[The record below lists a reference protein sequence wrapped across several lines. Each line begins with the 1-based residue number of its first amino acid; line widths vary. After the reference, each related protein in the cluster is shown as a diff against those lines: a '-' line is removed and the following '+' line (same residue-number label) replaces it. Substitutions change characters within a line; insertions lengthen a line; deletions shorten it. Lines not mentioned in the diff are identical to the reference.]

1 MGAAIGGAKVKG
13 ASPEI
18 NITPLVDV
26 VLVLLIIFM
35 VVTPAINEGAQ
46 IELPKVLSPDLK
58 TKYVNP
64 IEVTIA
70 PDGTTVVEKET
81 IQLAQL
87 KPKLVSLHAKDGE
100 RALMLKSDQTMRWGK
115 MRSLFFDLQDI
126 GFKGVL
132 LKVTEKK
139 TGKPGEAA
147 AAGDGA

>member
-1 MGAAIGGAKVKG
+1 MGVALGGSKKGKGAA
-13 ASPEI
+13 SPDI

-46 IELPKVLSPDLK
+46 IELPKVLTPDPK

-70 PDGTTVVEKET
+70 PDGTTVCDKQT
-81 IQLAQL
+81 IKLSELKGKLA
-87 KPKLVSLHAKDGE
+87 KMHSIEPE
-100 RALMLKSDQTMRWGK
+100 RALMLKSDQLMKWGK
-115 MRSLFFDLQDI
+115 MRAAFFDLQDI

-139 TGKPGEAA
+139 TGKPG
-147 AAGDGA
+147 DGA

>member
-1 MGAAIGGAKVKG
+1 VGVSLGGGSKKRGEAT
-13 ASPEI
+13 PDI

-46 IELPKVLSPDLK
+46 IELPKVMSPDPK

-70 PDGTTVVEKET
+70 PDGTTVLEKET
-81 IQLAQL
+81 IQLSQL
-87 KPKLVSLHAKDGE
+87 KPKLVALHAKDPE
-100 RALMLKSDQTMRWGK
+100 RALMLKSDQLMKWGK
-115 MRSLFFDLQDI
+115 MRSAFFDLQDI

-139 TGKPGEAA
+139 TGGKP
-147 AAGDGA
+147 GDGA

>member
-1 MGAAIGGAKVKG
+1 VGVAVGGTKAKG

-46 IELPKVLSPDLK
+46 IELPKVLTPDPK

-70 PDGTTVVEKET
+70 PDGTTVLDKET
-81 IQLAQL
+81 IKPNQL
-87 KPKLVSLHAKDGE
+87 KPKLLAMHAKEPD
-100 RALMLKSDQTMRWGK
+100 RALMLKSDQGMKWGK
-115 MRSLFFDLQDI
+115 MRAAFFDLQDI

-139 TGKPGEAA
+139 SGKPG
-147 AAGDGA
+147 DGA

>member
-1 MGAAIGGAKVKG
+1 MGASVSATKAKG
-13 ASPEI
+13 ATPEI

-35 VVTPAINEGAQ
+35 VVTPALNEGAQ
-46 IELPKVLSPDLK
+46 IELPKVLTPDPK

-64 IEVTIA
+64 IEVTVA
-70 PDGTTVVEKET
+70 PDGTTVLDKQT
-81 IQLAQL
+81 IQLGQL
-87 KPKLVSLHAKDGE
+87 KPKLVEMHTKEPD
-100 RALMLKSDQTMRWGK
+100 RALMLKSDQGMKWGK

-139 TGKPGEAA
+139 TGKPGE
-147 AAGDGA
+147 GA

>member
-1 MGAAIGGAKVKG
+1 VGVSLGGSNKKG
-13 ASPEI
+13 QATPDI

-46 IELPKVLSPDLK
+46 IELPKVMTPDPK
-58 TKYVNP
+58 TKYINP

-70 PDGTTVVEKET
+70 PDGTTVLEKET
-81 IQLAQL
+81 IQLGQL
-87 KPKLVSLHAKDGE
+87 KPKLIALHAKDPE
-100 RALMLKSDQTMRWGK
+100 RALMLKSDQQMLWGK
-115 MRSLFFDLQDI
+115 MRAAFFDLQDI

-139 TGKPGEAA
+139 TGKPG
-147 AAGDGA
+147 GGA

>member
-1 MGAAIGGAKVKG
+1 MGASLSAGKAAKG
-13 ASPEI
+13 ATPEI

-46 IELPKVLSPDLK
+46 IELPKVLTPDPR

-64 IEVTIA
+64 IEVTVA
-70 PDGTTVVEKET
+70 PDGTTVLDKET
-81 IQLAQL
+81 IKLGQL
-87 KPKLVSLHAKDGE
+87 KAKLVALHAKDQE
-100 RALMLKSDQTMRWGK
+100 RALMLKSDQGMKWGK

-139 TGKPGEAA
+139 TGKPGE
-147 AAGDGA
+147 GA

>member
-1 MGAAIGGAKVKG
+1 MGVSLGNKSKQG
-13 ASPEI
+13 ASPDI

-46 IELPKVLSPDLK
+46 IELPKVQAPDPK
-58 TKYVNP
+58 TKHVNP

-70 PDGTTVVEKET
+70 PDGTTVCDKET
-81 IQLAQL
+81 IEPAQL
-87 KPKLVSLHAKDGE
+87 KAKLLALHVKEPE
-100 RALMLKSDQTMRWGK
+100 RALMLKSDEAMRWGK
-115 MRSLFFDLQDI
+115 MRATFLELQDI

-139 TGKPGEAA
+139 SKSGG
-147 AAGDGA
+147 GA

>member
-1 MGAAIGGAKVKG
+1 MGVAVGGTKAKG

-35 VVTPAINEGAQ
+35 VVTPAINEGAN
-46 IELPKVLSPDLK
+46 IELPKVSSPDLK

-70 PDGTTVVEKET
+70 PDGTTVLEKET
-81 IQLAQL
+81 ITLPQL
-87 KPKLVSLHAKDGE
+87 KPKLVALHAKDPE
-100 RALMLKSDQTMRWGK
+100 RALMLKSDQGMRWGR
-115 MRSLFFDLQDI
+115 MRAAFFDLQDI

-139 TGKPGEAA
+139 TGKPGE
-147 AAGDGA
+147 GA

>member
-1 MGAAIGGAKVKG
+1 VGASLSGGKGKQKG
-13 ASPEI
+13 ATPEI

-35 VVTPAINEGAQ
+35 VVTPALNEGAQ
-46 IELPKVLSPDLK
+46 IELPKVLTPDPK
-58 TKYVNP
+58 TKYINP

-81 IQLAQL
+81 IKLAQL
-87 KPKLVSLHAKDGE
+87 KGKLVDLHKKDPE
-100 RALMLKSDQTMRWGK
+100 RALMLKSDQSMLWGK
-115 MRSLFFDLQDI
+115 MRAAFFDLQDI

-139 TGKPGEAA
+139 TPGKG
-147 AAGDGA
+147 GDGA

>member
-1 MGAAIGGAKVKG
+1 MGASLSGGKGKPKG
-13 ASPEI
+13 ATPEI

-35 VVTPAINEGAQ
+35 VVTPALNEGAQ
-46 IELPKVLSPDLK
+46 IELPKVLTPDPK
-58 TKYVNP
+58 TKYINP

-81 IQLAQL
+81 IKLDQL
-87 KPKLVSLHAKDGE
+87 KGKLVALHEKDPE
-100 RALMLKSDQTMRWGK
+100 RALMLKSDQSMLWGK
-115 MRSLFFDLQDI
+115 MRAAFFDLQDI

-139 TGKPGEAA
+139 AAGKG
-147 AAGDGA
+147 GDGA